1 MNVSVV
7 GLGKLGLPMAAVFAA
22 KGHHVVGLDVNH
34 AFVASLESG
43 KAPFDEPRL
52 QEMLDAAK
60 GRLAFTTDYRRI
72 VTESDVTFIIV
83 PTPSDASGAF
93 SNEYMLAVVEQLGA
107 ALKEKSEYHVVVVTS
122 TVMPGATGSVIREML
137 ETTSGRRAGSGVG
150 LCYNPEFVA
159 LGSVVGNM
167 LRPDFLLIGESDA
180 KAGALVESVYET
192 VCENTPAVRRMNF
205 VNAELT
211 KISVNTYVTTKI
223 SYANMLAD
231 MCDRLPEADVDVVAE
246 ALGSDT
252 RIGRKYLRGATGF
265 GGPCFPRD
273 NVAFATLAARLGAR
287 ADIAV
292 ATHDIN
298 KYQID
303 RLESAVTSRASKGAT
318 VAVLG
323 MAYKPDTPVIE
334 ESQGV
339 MLARRLAERGYRV
352 IIHDPLAGPAAARAL
367 GSDVRLAAN
376 AVEALH
382 DAEIA
387 VITTPWSEY
396 ATLSEHISKP
406 IRIIDCWRVLKPQPG
421 SPLEVIWLGAGQ
433 GVFSTRA

>member
-22 KGHHVVGLDVNH
+22 KGHRVVGLDVNH

-52 QEMLDAAK
+52 QEMLDVAK

-72 VTESDVTFIIV
+72 AAESDVTFIIV

-93 SNEYMLAVVEQLGA
+93 SNDYMLAAIEQLGA
-107 ALKEKSEYHVVVVTS
+107 ALKAKNAYHVVVVTS

-137 ETTSGRRAGSGVG
+137 ETTSGLRVGSGVG

-192 VCENTPAVRRMNF
+192 VCENEPAVRRMNF

-231 MCDRLPEADVDVVAE
+231 ICDRLPEADVDVVAE

-252 RIGRKYLRGATGF
+252 RIGHKYLRGATGF

-273 NVAFATLAARLGAR
+273 NVAFATLASRLGAR

-292 ATHDIN
+292 ATHDLN

-303 RLESAVTSRASKGAT
+303 RLEAAVTSRASQGAT

-339 MLARRLAERGYRV
+339 MLARRLHEHGYRV
-352 IIHDPLAGPAAARAL
+352 IIHDPLAGPAASRAL
-367 GSDVRLAAN
+367 GPDVRLVAN
-376 AVEALH
+376 AGEALQ

-396 ATLSEHISKP
+396 ATLPERVSKP
-406 IRIIDCWRVLKPQPG
+406 IRVIDCWRVLKSQPG
-421 SPLEVIWLGAGQ
+421 SPLEVIWLGAG

>member
-1 MNVSVV
+1 
-7 GLGKLGLPMAAVFAA
+7 
-22 KGHHVVGLDVNH
+22 
-34 AFVASLESG
+34 
-43 KAPFDEPRL
+43 
-52 QEMLDAAK
+52 
-60 GRLAFTTDYRRI
+60 
-72 VTESDVTFIIV
+72 
-83 PTPSDASGAF
+83 
-93 SNEYMLAVVEQLGA
+93 
-107 ALKEKSEYHVVVVTS
+107 
-122 TVMPGATGSVIREML
+122 
-137 ETTSGRRAGSGVG
+137 
-150 LCYNPEFVA
+150 
-159 LGSVVGNM
+159 
-167 LRPDFLLIGESDA
+167 LIGESDA
-180 KAGALVESVYET
+180 KAGALVESVYEA
-192 VCENTPAVRRMNF
+192 VCENAPPVRRMNF

-231 MCDRLPEADVDVVAE
+231 ICDRLPEADVDVVAE

-292 ATHDIN
+292 ATHDLN

-303 RLESAVTSRASKGAT
+303 RLEAAVTSRASKGAA

-339 MLARRLAERGYRV
+339 MLARRLHEGGYRV
-352 IIHDPLAGPAAARAL
+352 IIHDPLAGPAASRAL
-367 GSDVRLAAN
+367 GPDVRLATSAG
-376 AVEALH
+376 EALH

-387 VITTPWSEY
+387 VIATPWSEY
-396 ATLSEHISKP
+396 ATLPERVSKP
-406 IRIIDCWRVLKPQPG
+406 IRVIDCWRVLKPQPG

>member
-1 MNVSVV
+1 
-7 GLGKLGLPMAAVFAA
+7 
-22 KGHHVVGLDVNH
+22 
-34 AFVASLESG
+34 
-43 KAPFDEPRL
+43 
-52 QEMLDAAK
+52 
-60 GRLAFTTDYRRI
+60 
-72 VTESDVTFIIV
+72 
-83 PTPSDASGAF
+83 
-93 SNEYMLAVVEQLGA
+93 
-107 ALKEKSEYHVVVVTS
+107 
-122 TVMPGATGSVIREML
+122 
-137 ETTSGRRAGSGVG
+137 
-150 LCYNPEFVA
+150 
-159 LGSVVGNM
+159 
-167 LRPDFLLIGESDA
+167 LLIGESDA